1 MNLRGNGNTKVGE
14 RRRRGRNDVNIV
26 FIYKSHKIK
35 LK

>member
-1 MNLRGNGNTKVGE
+1 MEEVGVERG
-14 RRRRGRNDVNIV
+14 RGRNDVNIV